1 MALSAAHKE
10 AYARANVEVRHL
22 MALTL
27 SHSEFGGTIRYVNY
41 TSNISVDGSTYVA
54 AAMEIREPP
63 VSSEASNAMSI
74 RIDGVSGELQ
84 PKLYNAAQV
93 PEPVLVTLKPFGYN
107 IKSSSS
113 LGVVGTIN
121 LEMESA
127 TVTAEDI
134 VLSCGVL
141 NSANL
146 KFPSVTYTPES
157 HPGLF

>member
-10 AYARANVEVRHL
+10 AYARAQVDVRHL

-27 SHSEFGGTIRYVNY
+27 SHSEFGGDIRYVNY
-41 TSNISVDGSTYVA
+41 TSNISVDGSTYTA
-54 AAMEIREPP
+54 TAMEIREPP
-63 VSSEASNAMSI
+63 VSADASNAMSI
-74 RIDGVSGELQ
+74 MIDGVSGELQ
-84 PKLYNAAQV
+84 PLLYNAAQV
-93 PEPVLVTLKPFGYN
+93 PEPVLATLKPFGYN
-107 IKSSSS
+107 ITTGSS

-127 TVTAEDI
+127 SVTAEQI

-146 KFPSVTYTPES
+146 PFPSITYTAAT